1 MYIYIYKYI
10 DTHIYL
16 YIYLLYLCAGIYVHR
31 IIWIHRFVRHIT
43 SLRGG
48 APRLLSDVASA
59 GVQRSMTTSDST
71 ARSTAIESR
80 IFALES
86 ERTNPGSNRQQ
97 WTHPRITDHHQQNQ
111 EYTAFMCFDCVSLC
125 LLSLLKISL
134 TNNTCF
140 VCTCLVT
147 CQIVHR
153 FRRRVESF
161 LARNV
166 YFLKKRGDSVQWC
179 VQSLPPRYARSRT
192 PPARQ
197 AVLRRFLLLRCVHF
211 ACSQLLPPRRTA
223 AG

>member
-1 MYIYIYKYI
+1 MYILIYIYVYIYICIYTCIYIFIYICIFLCVHIYIHVCMYIYIYKHI

-31 IIWIHRFVRHIT
+31 IIYRFVRHIT
-43 SLRGG
+43 SLIGG

-111 EYTAFMCFDCVSLC
+111 EYTAFICFDCVSLC
-125 LLSLLKISL
+125 LLLLLKIS
-134 TNNTCF
+134 
-140 VCTCLVT
+140 
-147 CQIVHR
+147 
-153 FRRRVESF
+153 
-161 LARNV
+161 
-166 YFLKKRGDSVQWC
+166 
-179 VQSLPPRYARSRT
+179 
-192 PPARQ
+192 
-197 AVLRRFLLLRCVHF
+197 
-211 ACSQLLPPRRTA
+211 
-223 AG
+223 